1 MTNSLNWTELLQ
13 QISRELL
20 ADPDFHTGNLA
31 SMVTPEQR
39 QIQWLG
45 APGAT
50 EEELSALETR
60 LHTTLPPSYRAF
72 LQASNGFGPLDYF
85 IWRLKPSAE
94 VDWLV
99 KTEADLVERWEI
111 DVETV
116 PSVPDEEYFIY
127 GDEQNDV
134 QVRGEYFR
142 GLLLISD
149 WGDAGFLALNPDV
162 QHQGEWEAW
171 HFANWIPGAA
181 RYRSFA
187 ELVQAHLANYR
198 ALRSGRS

>member
-1 MTNSLNWTELLQ
+1 MSDPYF
-13 QISRELL
+13 ISGKL
-20 ADPDFHTGNLA
+20 AALI
-31 SMVTPEQR
+31 TPQQR
-39 QIQWLG
+39 QVQWFG
-45 APGAT
+45 APGAP
-50 EEELSALETR
+50 EAELNALEAR
-60 LHTTLPPSYRAF
+60 LQIMLPPSYRAF
-72 LQASNGFGPLDYF
+72 LQASNGFGPLDRF

-99 KTEADLVERWEI
+99 KTEADLVEMWEI

-127 GDEQNDV
+127 GAEQNKI

-142 GLLLISD
+142 GLLMVSD

-171 HFANWIPGAA
+171 HFAHWIPGAA

-187 ELVQAHLANYR
+187 ELIKAHLAAYR
-198 ALRSGRS
+198 AMKSGAK

>member
-1 MTNSLNWTELLQ
+1 MLH
-13 QISRELL
+13 QISREIL
-20 ADPDFHTGNLA
+20 ADPAFSSGSLA
-31 SMVTPEQR
+31 DRLTAEQR
-39 QIQWLG
+39 QSQWLG

-50 EEELSALETR
+50 EAELDAMEER
-60 LHTTLPPSYRAF
+60 LHITLPPSYRAF
-72 LQASNGFGPLDYF
+72 LQASNGFGPLNRF
-85 IWRLKPSAE
+85 IWRLKPCAE

-99 KTEADLVERWEI
+99 KTEAELVEMWEV

-127 GDEQNDV
+127 GKKQNSV

-142 GLLLISD
+142 GLLLVSD

-162 QHQGEWEAW
+162 HHQGEWEAW
-171 HFANWIPGAA
+171 HFANWIPGAV

-187 ELVQAHLANYR
+187 ELVQAHLAAYQAIKNGAR
-198 ALRSGRS
+198 Q

>member
-1 MTNSLNWTELLQ
+1 MANARSWPDLLG
-13 QISRELL
+13 QISREVLS
-20 ADPDFHTGNLA
+20 DPDFISGNRA
-31 SMVTPEQR
+31 SLITEEQR
-39 QIQWLG
+39 QNQWLG

-50 EEELSALETR
+50 TAALEALEQR
-60 LHTTLPPSYRAF
+60 LQIPLPPSYRAF
-72 LQASNGFGPLDYF
+72 LQASDGFGPLDYF
-85 IWRLKPSAE
+85 IWRLKSSVE

-99 KTEADLVERWEI
+99 KTEAELVEMWEV
-111 DVETV
+111 DVETI

-127 GDEQNDV
+127 GDGQNEI

-142 GLLLISD
+142 GLLMISD

-171 HFANWIPGAA
+171 HFANWMPGAV

-187 ELVQAHLANYR
+187 ELVQAHLASYQ
-198 ALRSGRS
+198 AMKEGRS

>member
-1 MTNSLNWTELLQ
+1 MTNSLHWSDTLG
-13 QISRELL
+13 QISREILS
-20 ADPDFHTGNLA
+20 DPAFISGNLA
-31 SMVTPEQR
+31 AMVTPEQHR
-39 QIQWLG
+39 TQWLG

-50 EEELSALETR
+50 EAALAALEQR
-60 LHTTLPPSYRAF
+60 LHITLPPSYRAF
-72 LQASNGFGPLDYF
+72 LQASDGFGPLDYF

-99 KTEADLVERWEI
+99 KTDADLVEMWESE
-111 DVETV
+111 VETL

-127 GDEQNDV
+127 GDEQNQV

-142 GLLLISD
+142 GLLLVSD
-149 WGDAGFLALNPDV
+149 WGDAGFVALNPDV

-187 ELVQAHLANYR
+187 ELVQASLKGYQAIKHGL
-198 ALRSGRS
+198 